1 MRLHSSMLA
10 GGMIVFAIFACN
22 TSNNSNSNN
31 NNSNNNGSNRSA
43 NAEVYV
49 DQIHMAKDENG
60 DAGASTT
67 TFAPSDRTVHVV
79 ITLNKA
85 KAGTQVRVVW
95 TAADVEGTKN
105 KELKT
110 LDYTTTA
117 FDKNIP
123 GYLKW
128 SQDWPK
134 GDYKVDVYINGVL
147 DKTINYT
154 VD

>member
-1 MRLHSSMLA
+1 MKLHSSMLA

-22 TSNNSNSNN
+22 TSNNRNSN
-31 NNSNNNGSNRSA
+31 NNNGSNRPP
-43 NAEVYV
+43 NAEIYV
-49 DQIHMAKDENG
+49 DQVHMAKDDNG
-60 DAGASTT
+60 DAGESTT
-67 TFAPSDRTVHVV
+67 SFAPGDRTVHVV

-95 TAADVEGTKN
+95 IANDVEGTKN

-117 FDKNIP
+117 FDKTIP

-128 SQDWPK
+128 SQDWPR
-134 GDYKVDVYINGVL
+134 GDYKVEIYINGVL
-147 DKTINYT
+147 DKTINYN

>member
-10 GGMIVFAIFACN
+10 GGMIVLAIFACN

-31 NNSNNNGSNRSA
+31 NNGSSRSA

-60 DAGASTT
+60 EAGASTT

-95 TAADVEGTKN
+95 TAADVEGSKN

>member
-1 MRLHSSMLA
+1 MRLNSSMLA

-22 TSNNSNSNN
+22 TSTNKNKNINVDI
-31 NNSNNNGSNRSA
+31 GPTRPA

-49 DQIHMAKDENG
+49 DQIHMAKDESGN
-60 DAGASTT
+60 AGESTT
-67 TFAPSDRTVHVV
+67 TFAPGDRTVHVV

-95 TAADVEGTKN
+95 IAADVEGAKD

-117 FDKNIP
+117 FDKTIP

-128 SQDWPK
+128 SQDWPR
-134 GDYKVDVYINGVL
+134 GQYKVDVYINGVL

>member
-10 GGMIVFAIFACN
+10 GGMIVLAIFACN
-22 TSNNSNSNN
+22 TSNNSNSN
-31 NNSNNNGSNRSA
+31 NNNGSNRSA

-60 DAGASTT
+60 EAGASTT

-95 TAADVEGTKN
+95 IANNVEGSKN

-110 LDYTTTA
+110 LEYTTTA
-117 FDKNIP
+117 FDKTIP

-128 SQDWPK
+128 SQDWPR
-134 GDYKVDVYINGVL
+134 GDYKVEVYINGVL